1 MKKFTRTGN
10 PELET
15 NGIKEIVWNGKYVD
29 TDRHIVRGAVGQTS
43 TGGYKSAEVHVSL
56 ELDNGRVS
64 GSRESWKWNG
74 EVHPE
79 KDQAILASCEAVEH
93 IVEKD
98 RQAAKTVETRS
109 GPSANVAHKYGS
121 TEPPERELPPPSRS
135 R

>member
-29 TDRHIVRGAVGQTS
+29 TDRHIVRGAVGETS

-56 ELDNGRVS
+56 ELGNGRVS
-64 GSRESWKWNG
+64 ASRESWKWNG
-74 EVHPE
+74 KVHPE
-79 KDQAILASCEAVEH
+79 KDQAILASCEAVER

-98 RQAAKTVETRS
+98 RQAAKTVEARS
-109 GPSANVAHKYGS
+109 GPSAKVAQKYGS
-121 TEPPERELPPPSRS
+121 NEPAERELPPPSRS